1 MDPTSRSPDLPD
13 RSASAEASSTR
24 PNPFDDSDISS
35 RKRRRTSLSGSPAN
49 SLDTVNPIRDSS
61 SSTTLDTDSVLPRPS
76 VADPP
81 SNPVAPGTPDS
92 GSPIYERPAEPP
104 SSMVTINLRNVTQV
118 YSSSVSPSPNT
129 VVQPA
134 AIGNATDAANEQ
146 VQESVEDSEVDMVP
160 APQGHDITRPN
171 SPQSASPPIEV
182 IPVQSDE
189 DMLSDQHSAG
199 LSIIEDD
206 PTMTDPIH
214 DFPFNEPGETME
226 GMVVRL
232 TNYLGTQ
239 SSIDPSVVHK
249 LQQWLNRY
257 IDYTRSAGR
266 STAMESCRLH
276 VPFWVTFPRIV
287 PAMAFRRPPIYDDEA
302 LWEDS
307 NAFFIGF
314 AKLSA
319 WFVSQDII
327 SVKEFVVE
335 QELRGRQVPELFSSN
350 YLHHLH
356 SITLQMRFSD
366 EHADHLEHAPSCFV
380 RSYQES
386 AGGSIGCLLQLA
398 KSLADLIPT
407 YPRLTNDLTSICQVA
422 SDIMTDSLNHR
433 IPDNT
438 STANQKLEDG
448 FALYELVC
456 NILDAMI
463 EKTPTQLF
471 ADNVI
476 KGISALS
483 DMLKAALRGG
493 LPVAS
498 RQLQEHLAGF
508 PTVSRDYAVEAI
520 ALKRRFTTYI
530 KLIRSSQMQ
539 LRFQGTTQMCRELVD
554 NWKIHSDQTYTDS
567 FRYIGHIAEYLISS
581 GFINYF
587 LGSNCHPEITVEG
600 ANIVGFIIVTKKYQ
614 REHIDMIWQ
623 GITTGEDPRTVD
635 ALTRMIINIAHLF
648 DADGLLALCDRFQT
662 LPVDAF
668 TPPIRLLWEHVMKFM
683 ADRPSVGQPLGIQP
697 YNLCLRLLRESSIS
711 TCGSQ
716 LAYPEMQ
723 QIATHKLQDLLK
735 CGPDHEGR
743 QQLYLG
749 CLQDIANKSTTTL
762 GSLYCLSIMIRSR
775 VVATELHKLV
785 EEHDFT
791 RLLVEE
797 LDHAINAGRDM
808 GTQMALASPIH
819 QPRRDFIAM
828 VIQLEPQ
835 TITQDLGFKL
845 WGMLVGP
852 LSLSVEDRRAGW
864 EILNSRNGGFNSDN
878 HPNHFLQTCS
888 SLYLPSLPA
897 EYFCDGVLDFVRA
910 DVMLRLNENSD
921 LALDD
926 REAVRQSGIEQLWR
940 IALEAEDEGSA
951 ERSLQTL
958 TKDIYIESAYIA
970 SGPAHRTQSIHL
982 ALVDRCLRELKH
994 AAKDIE
1000 TLSQNLRGNNDAYM
1014 ATATAEQKLQEK
1026 ERRFMRSLR
1035 FLQHMLDA
1043 HRLKPNLS
1051 APDMRTLVFEAPYT
1065 VQGDSAE
1072 LKYQSFDGDQQ
1083 TDIKPLVIGKGN
1095 TAASLLASLREETGF
1110 ENYRVYYRGQP
1121 FLPREADICKSL
1133 EDLRVHDGLI
1143 LVRREEAGPALS
1155 DRVRPG
1161 ASWLEIEISAHF
1173 DEIWEYL
1180 SMKDVIAEQILSFL
1194 ITLPTDGHLPK
1205 WIDNGIAS
1213 YNDVFPPGQPY
1224 KSLYALHVLVKYTNL
1239 SSSGYVGIDDSM
1251 NDTTLT
1257 SSVTNTKALE
1267 TALSLIVHA
1276 ISDRDI
1282 FQQTSMVMRLRLTAT
1297 LLHAFRQFYDRIV
1310 ALEPPAI
1317 SSSLVMPD
1325 PDRLVE
1331 ILSYVASCPNKLS
1344 SVAVPIALNMC
1355 FRLSVMDG
1363 QFWTKLSTNPGFGE
1377 ALQCLLLT
1385 DARQGIR
1392 ASAIATVQEHFN
1404 LMEPAISFYDLGN
1417 TINILIARY
1426 FWVLLEN
1433 LMMEATNFPHQC
1445 EELFQLIHFILVK
1458 INKHAP
1464 DFIDIAKLAT
1474 ETSRLLLE
1482 HTTIETL
1489 ESLHVEDKLANGL
1502 ASLLYFCLHLDASIA
1517 LSEALPRDLAMSL
1530 FWKQLY
1536 PRKCLPRG
1544 TPVPRVVLKA
1554 ETRAKLCEVILLLVK
1569 HDRDRIQM
1577 VLEGLGQQVPFYEDE
1592 DGMCYNATE
1601 PHLLISYID
1610 DPYLY
1615 DLSYHF
1621 DRFRALRS
1629 SSGYAGLQ
1637 NLSNTCYLNSLLTQL
1652 YMNTGF
1658 RRFVLNC
1665 RIRYAETSQQLLDN
1679 TQKLFGHMQ
1688 ESYHRCIDPS
1698 NFVGS
1703 IKTYDDTP
1711 IDIHNQMDVDEFYN
1725 LLFDR
1730 WENELLNQEEKRTM
1744 KSFYGGQLVQQV
1756 KSKECEHIS
1765 ERLEP
1770 FSAIQCDIKGKSTL
1784 EESLQ
1789 AYVDGEIM
1797 EGDNKYKCSTC
1808 DRHVDAV
1815 KRACIKDVPEN
1826 LIFHLKRFDFNLR
1839 TLQRSKINDYFSFP
1853 SRVDMRPYTIEHLSN
1868 PESDGEEDIFEL
1880 VGVLVHS
1887 GTAESGHYYSYIRE
1901 RPSPTDQPGWVE
1913 FNDDM
1918 VAPLDP
1924 AELEHL
1930 TFGGPDNRSLHDSN
1944 GLVFDKNYSAYMLFY
1959 QRASS
1964 LRAEQE
1970 TMASLSV
1977 PMPLRVEVP
1986 DKLKDHTMA
1995 ENTLILRRHCIYD
2008 ETSTK
2013 FVRLLF
2019 NHSLA
2024 YCDTECEADAS
2035 LSLDDFMCKFQQ
2047 EHGLENIAIRT
2058 MIGHLDQAVTR
2069 TKDIPDFDS
2078 YQKSLTKAIV
2088 SCPCCAF
2095 AFYSYF
2101 DDYPSALRILLQRH
2115 PDQGVRNF
2123 TCKAFIASV
2132 KKISETFPNVY
2143 DPREPYSP
2151 ASDSDGD
2158 ESLSRF
2164 DVSPRSVIG
2173 GVMLIFNHLWQFFH
2187 VNIRSWD
2194 EYFGAILGFAE
2205 LGHHETGHVLA
2216 ADFLERTIRI
2226 ISADPLQELTGV
2238 WARMLAGV
2246 IRRNNGPK
2254 PASYASIIG
2263 LAQHLISKMSADLG
2277 TDSIEEDPTERLTPA
2292 TEPFS
2297 WTSREVALI
2306 YNSLDNISCTS
2317 LFVEKLLALD
2327 QMPRLSD
2334 AIIRYLVRLDS
2345 KMDDRVLATLK
2356 QCIRGETSTQV
2367 MDPFLRAAVPYID
2380 STNKLE
2386 NATEIVQH
2394 ISTQARSLQNTE
2406 GVYFVRFFKAAVNLE
2421 KEDEGFSGVVRSYS
2435 LGQVSQW
2442 VPLLLAW
2449 PDQQVRRATK
2459 DFLDSALFD
2468 VLEGTG
2474 PAIDMSTRDN
2484 NDGIQETT
2492 RQVGIMCLE
2501 YLKDH
2506 HVRRRTSV
2514 NREVATGFLEV
2525 IERCGAAVD
2534 MGSNEASD
2542 ADKRF
2547 HRLHDDVI
2555 DPLRKLVVDDM
2566 EDDGSDW
2573 EGSCESSEQIDDII
2587 EMNTSGMN
2595 ELHDMQKVS

>member
-49 SLDTVNPIRDSS
+49 SLETVNPVRDSS
-61 SSTTLDTDSVLPRPS
+61 SSTTLDTDSVLPRPAS
-76 VADPP
+76 VTDPL
-81 SNPVAPGTPDS
+81 SNPVAPGTPES
-92 GSPIYERPAEPP
+92 RSPICERPTEPP
-104 SSMVTINLRNVTQV
+104 SSMVTINLRNVAQA
-118 YSSSVSPSPNT
+118 YSSSVSPSPNA
-129 VVQPA
+129 VARPA
-134 AIGNATDAANEQ
+134 SIGNATDAVNEQ

-160 APQGHDITRPN
+160 APQGHDITRSN

-189 DMLSDQHSAG
+189 DMMSDQQSAG

-206 PTMTDPIH
+206 PTMIDPIH

-239 SSIDPSVVHK
+239 SSIDPSVIHK

-257 IDYTRSAGR
+257 LDYIRSAGR

-276 VPFWVTFPRIV
+276 APFWATFPRIV

-302 LWEDS
+302 LWEDG

-335 QELRGRQVPELFSSN
+335 QELRGRQIPELFSLN

-356 SITLQMRFSD
+356 SITLQTRFSD
-366 EHADHLEHAPSCFV
+366 DHADRLEHAPSCFV

-386 AGGSIGCLLQLA
+386 TGGSIGCLLQLT

-422 SDIMTDSLNHR
+422 SDIMTDSLNPR
-433 IPDNT
+433 ILDNT
-438 STANQKLEDG
+438 STATQKLEDG

-456 NILDAMI
+456 NILDGMI

-476 KGISALS
+476 KGVSALS

-493 LPVAS
+493 VPIAS

-567 FRYIGHIAEYLISS
+567 FRYIEHIAEYLIRS

-623 GITTGEDPRTVD
+623 GITSGEDPRTVD

-648 DADGLLALCDRFQT
+648 DTEGLLALCDRFQT

-668 TPPIRLLWEHVMKFM
+668 TSPIRVLWEHVMKFV

-697 YNLCLRLLRESSIS
+697 YNLCLRLLRESLIS

-723 QIATHKLQDLLK
+723 QTATHNLQDLLK

-749 CLQDIANKSTTTL
+749 CLQDIANKSSTTL

-775 VVATELHKLV
+775 VVATELHRLV

-808 GTQMALASPIH
+808 GTRMVLALPIH

-828 VIQLEPQ
+828 VIHSEPQ

-864 EILNSRNGGFNSDN
+864 EILNSRNSGVNSDN
-878 HPNHFLQTCS
+878 QPNHFLQTCS
-888 SLYLPSLPA
+888 SLYLPSLPV

-910 DVMLRLNENSD
+910 EVMVRLNENSD

-926 REAVRQSGIEQLWR
+926 QEAVRRSGIELLWR

-958 TKDIYIESAYIA
+958 TKDIYIESEYIA
-970 SGPAHRTQSIHL
+970 SGPAHRTQLIHL
-982 ALVDRCLRELKH
+982 ALVGRCLKELKY

-1000 TLSQNLRGNNDAYM
+1000 TLSQNLRSNNDAD
-1014 ATATAEQKLQEK
+1014 TAPVAAEQRLQEK
-1026 ERRFMRSLR
+1026 ERRFIRSLK
-1035 FLQHMLDA
+1035 FLRYILNA
-1043 HRLKPNLS
+1043 HRSKPNLS
-1051 APDMRTLVFEAPYT
+1051 APDMRTLIFEAPYA

-1161 ASWLEIEISAHF
+1161 ASSLEIEIAAHF

-1180 SMKDVIAEQILSFL
+1180 SMKDVIAEEIFNFL

-1213 YNDVFPPGQPY
+1213 YNDIFPPGQPY

-1239 SSSGYVGIDDSM
+1239 LPSGYVNIDDSLD
-1251 NDTTLT
+1251 DTPLA
-1257 SSVTNTKALE
+1257 SFVTNTKALE

-1276 ISDRDI
+1276 ISDKNI

-1297 LLHAFRQFYDRIV
+1297 LLQTFRQFYDKIV

-1331 ILSYVASCPNKLS
+1331 ILSYAASCPNKLS

-1355 FRLSVMDG
+1355 FRLSVMDD
-1363 QFWTKLSTNPGFGE
+1363 QFWTKLSTNPGFGQT
-1377 ALQCLLLT
+1377 LHCLLLT

-1404 LMEPAISFYDLGN
+1404 LMEQAASFYDLGN
-1417 TINILIARY
+1417 TINISIARY
-1426 FWVLLEN
+1426 FWVLLGE
-1433 LMMEATNFPHQC
+1433 LMLEATNFPHQC

-1464 DFIDIAKLAT
+1464 EFIDIAKLAT
-1474 ETSRLLLE
+1474 ETSRILLE
-1482 HTTIETL
+1482 HTTTETL
-1489 ESLHVEDKLANGL
+1489 ESSHVEDKLAKGL

-1544 TPVPRVVLKA
+1544 TPVPRVVLDV
-1554 ETRAKLCEVILLLVK
+1554 ETRAKLCEVIFLLVK

-1577 VLEGLGQQVPFYEDE
+1577 VLEGLGQQVPFYEDD
-1592 DGMCYNATE
+1592 DGMYYNAIE
-1601 PHLLISYID
+1601 PHLLIPDAD

-1621 DRFRALRS
+1621 ERSRALRAQ
-1629 SSGYAGLQ
+1629 SGYAGLQ

-1658 RRFVLNC
+1658 RR
-1665 RIRYAETSQQLLDN
+1665 QQLLDN

-1688 ESYHRCIDPS
+1688 ESYLRCIDPS

-1730 WENELLNQEEKRTM
+1730 WENELLSQEEKRTM

-1853 SRVDMRPYTIEHLSN
+1853 SQVDMRPYTIEHLSN
-1868 PESDGEEDIFEL
+1868 PESDSEEDIFEL

-1901 RPSPTDQPGWVE
+1901 RPSPTDQPSWVE

-1918 VAPLDP
+1918 VTTWDP
-1924 AELEHL
+1924 AQLEQL
-1930 TFGGPDNRSLHDSN
+1930 TFGGPDHRPPHDSN
-1944 GLVFDKNYSAYMLFY
+1944 GLVYDKNYSAYMLFY

-1970 TMASLSV
+1970 TMTSLSV

-1986 DKLKDHTMA
+1986 DKLKDHTKA
-1995 ENTLILRRHCIYD
+1995 ENTLILRRHCVYD
-2008 ETSTK
+2008 ETNTK

-2019 NHSLA
+2019 NHSLT
-2024 YCDTECEADAS
+2024 YCDTECEADAN
-2035 LSLDDFMCKFQQ
+2035 LGLNDFMCKFQQ

-2069 TKDIPDFDS
+2069 TRDIPDFDS

-2132 KKISETFPNVY
+2132 RKISETFPNVY

-2187 VNIRSWD
+2187 VNIRAWD

-2216 ADFLERTIRI
+2216 AEFLEKTIRI

-2254 PASYASIIG
+2254 PPSYASIIG
-2263 LAQHLISKMSADLG
+2263 LAQHLISKMSTNLG
-2277 TDSIEEDPTERLTPA
+2277 TDSIEEDSTERLTQA
-2292 TEPFS
+2292 AKPFS

-2306 YNSLDNISCTS
+2306 YSSLDNTSHTS

-2327 QMPRLSD
+2327 QMPKLSD

-2380 STNKLE
+2380 STNKLT
-2386 NATEIVQH
+2386 NAMGIVQH
-2394 ISTQARSLQNTE
+2394 ISTQVRSLQNTE
-2406 GVYFVRFFKAAVNLE
+2406 GVYFVRFFRTAVSLE
-2421 KEDEGFSGVVRSYS
+2421 KQDEGFAVAVRSYS
-2435 LGQVSQW
+2435 LGQVSKW

-2449 PDQQVRRATK
+2449 PDQQVRRVTK
-2459 DFLDSALFD
+2459 EFLDSALFD
-2468 VLEGTG
+2468 VLKGYG
-2474 PAIDMSTRDN
+2474 PAIGVSTRDN
-2484 NDGIQETT
+2484 NDGIKETT

-2525 IERCGAAVD
+2525 IERCGTAVD
-2534 MGSNEASD
+2534 MESNEPND

-2566 EDDGSDW
+2566 EDDGS
-2573 EGSCESSEQIDDII
+2573 
-2587 EMNTSGMN
+2587 GMN